1 MALFGFLGG
10 KKTSVGLDIG
20 SGIIKLVVIDHS
32 GSEPELAKVA
42 TTEVAADAIVE
53 GEVMDPGIVA
63 EAIRGLFS
71 AAGVKQR
78 SVVTAVGGRDVI
90 VKKIQMDRMKEGDA
104 REVIRWEA
112 EQHVPLDIANVELDF
127 QILDPDAE
135 GLEMNVLLVAAK
147 RELVDSRTSLLGEA
161 GLEAAIIDV
170 DAFAIHNAFEL
181 NHPDAMQ
188 GVVGLVNIGHEVT
201 NVNIL
206 EDGVPVLTRDLSV
219 GTRRFREDLQRE
231 KGLSAED
238 SERLIQGQAQ
248 SGDLA
253 QYVDARAEE
262 IAVGVERAAAFLA
275 TASRSAGGLG
285 RVYTIG
291 GGARVPGLNEA
302 LSNRLRVPVELASPV
317 QRLKVR
323 DSVFESVAVDEVAP
337 LLMLSV
343 GLALRRARPTDSIKR
358 GATSSTATDS
368 NTESRTLS
376 RCTGL
381 ASSTGTRSR
390 FDNASFRPGTR
401 APPPMVY
408 TRPRPPADRD
418 AVARNAAARSTPTA
432 ISSARAST
440 YCARSPL
447 CAWPWM
453 SRSES
458 SAESPF
464 SRCRSSRNRRVPTDR
479 SRVSTGTPSSRM
491 FTLVTSCPMLTSPTT
506 PCMASGWFNSKAL
519 WIANASTSMI
529 PGSSPASLRSEVRL
543 STSSRFAATSST
555 FICSPSASGSRIW
568 KSSPTFAMSKGTCCS
583 ASHRITSRASPSFIR
598 SIWIFLT
605 ITSRPPTAVTTDRC
619 LTPAVENSPRIA
631 SDTSPGSMT
640 SPSTMA
646 SAATSVVA
654 TLASSGSLPEW
665 SITASL
671 MMPEPISRPT
681 EVFLPPSNPKRAI
694 GAYGLKKKRG
704 RGQTTV
710 SPAPYPV
717 KPRTY
722 LRPNQQ
728 VLWLPR
734 VRPL

>member
-1 MALFGFLGG
+1 MALFGLLGG

-20 SGIIKLVVIDHS
+20 SGIIKLAVIDHS
-32 GSEPELAKVA
+32 GSEPELIKVA

-53 GEVMDPGIVA
+53 GEVMDPGLVS

-71 AAGVKQR
+71 TAGVKQR
-78 SVVTAVGGRDVI
+78 TVVTAVGGRDVI

-112 EQHVPLDIANVELDF
+112 EQHVPFDMANVELDF

-135 GLEMNVLLVAAK
+135 GLQMNVLLVAAK

-161 GLEAAIIDV
+161 GLEAGIIDV

-238 SERLIQGQAQ
+238 SERVIQGQAQ

-253 QYVDARAEE
+253 QYVDARGEE

-323 DSVFESVAVDEVAP
+323 DS
-337 LLMLSV
+337 
-343 GLALRRARPTDSIKR
+343 
-358 GATSSTATDS
+358 
-368 NTESRTLS
+368 NTESSTLS

-408 TRPRPPADRD
+408 TRPRPPAERD

-432 ISSARAST
+432 ISSPRAST

-453 SRSES
+453 TRSES

-506 PCMASGWFNSKAL
+506 PCMASGWFSSKAL

-529 PGSSPASLRSEVRL
+529 PASSPASPKSEVRL
-543 STSSRFAATSST
+543 STSSRLAATSST

-568 KSSPTFAMSKGTCCS
+568 KSSSTF
-583 ASHRITSRASPSFIR
+583 
-598 SIWIFLT
+598 
-605 ITSRPPTAVTTDRC
+605 
-619 LTPAVENSPRIA
+619 
-631 SDTSPGSMT
+631 
-640 SPSTMA
+640 
-646 SAATSVVA
+646 
-654 TLASSGSLPEW
+654 
-665 SITASL
+665 
-671 MMPEPISRPT
+671 
-681 EVFLPPSNPKRAI
+681 
-694 GAYGLKKKRG
+694 
-704 RGQTTV
+704 
-710 SPAPYPV
+710 
-717 KPRTY
+717 
-722 LRPNQQ
+722 
-728 VLWLPR
+728 
-734 VRPL
+734 